1 MCNRSKHGRL
11 VLAII
16 VILHLCL
23 LRISFRH
30 KCVVQTSSLSFSF
43 FVALLLVFLYPIL
56 SVFFFFVLYFPSVF
70 SFSSVFRCISS
81 VFFLCLSSATF
92 LLLYYL
98 SLRLFMYF
106 IIIIIVIIIIVTMI
120 ITTFIIIIVII
131 ISIII
136 IIIIILL
143 FFFSSFLYF
152 LSFNFSSPF
161 SAYFSILSFSFGF
174 LTLFLLCPNP
184 EL

>member
-23 LRISFRH
+23 LRISFRR

-43 FVALLLVFLYPIL
+43 FVALLLVFSYPIL

-98 SLRLFMYF
+98 SFRLCMYF
-106 IIIIIVIIIIVTMI
+106 IIIIVIIIIVTII
-120 ITTFIIIIVII
+120 ITTFI
-131 ISIII
+131 III